1 MCINHIYNKFIKCT
15 KLYIKL
21 FFFLS
26 IPSSLGQSAL
36 GHLPEFRQKAKEAP
50 WMGGH
55 CVDAAGASKK
65 RKKKMQ
71 GRQAK

>member
-1 MCINHIYNKFIKCT
+1 MYKIVHKIV
-15 KLYIKL
+15 
-21 FFFLS
+21 FFLS
-26 IPSSLGQSAL
+26 IPSSWGQSGL
-36 GHLPEFRQKAKEAP
+36 GHFPEFRQKVKEAP

-71 GRQAK
+71 GHQAK